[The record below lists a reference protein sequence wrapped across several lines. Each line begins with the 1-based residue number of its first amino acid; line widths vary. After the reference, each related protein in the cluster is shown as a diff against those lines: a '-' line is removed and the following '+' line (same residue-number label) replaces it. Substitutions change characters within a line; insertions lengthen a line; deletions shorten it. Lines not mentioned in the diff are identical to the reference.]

1 MKEFEK
7 RQKSIESKTLCLL
20 DSKAINEILKNKKRA
35 KNLKER
41 GKELFKMKNFAKA
54 EICYSTTILLNAG
67 DKQLW
72 TNRAICRNRMKKY
85 EEAISDCESAL
96 SIDPKC
102 VKSRDY

>member
-1 MKEFEK
+1 M
-7 RQKSIESKTLCLL
+7 
-20 DSKAINEILKNKKRA
+20 DSKAINKILKNKKRA
-35 KNLKER
+35 KDLKER
-41 GKELFKMKNFAKA
+41 GKELFKMNNFAKA
-54 EICYSTTILLNAG
+54 VTCYSSAILLNTG

-102 VKSRDY
+102 IKSRDHYDVTS